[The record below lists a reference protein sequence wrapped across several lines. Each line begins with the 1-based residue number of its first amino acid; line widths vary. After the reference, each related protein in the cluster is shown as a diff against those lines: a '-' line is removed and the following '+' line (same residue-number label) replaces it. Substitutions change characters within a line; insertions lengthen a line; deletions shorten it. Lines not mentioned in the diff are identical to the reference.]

1 VDPGPVITL
10 VIGGIRSGKSTL
22 GARLAG
28 RLGDAVTVVI
38 PGTFPD
44 DPDLA
49 ARVRAH
55 QAGRPASWTTLECGD
70 ALPATLAATAG
81 PALVDSLGTWVAQV
95 PGFAADPAALIDATT
110 TRAGPT
116 VLVTEEVGLS
126 VHPPTESGRR
136 FADALGALNH
146 AVAAVA
152 DEVLLAVAGRAL
164 TLPADPGGRC

>member
-1 VDPGPVITL
+1 MITL
-10 VIGGIRSGKSTL
+10 VIGGVRSGKSTL
-22 GARLAG
+22 GARLAT

-38 PGTFPD
+38 PGAFPD

-55 QAGRPASWTTLECGD
+55 QADRPASWTTLECGT

-81 PALVDSLGTWVAQV
+81 PALVDSLGTWVAQT
-95 PGFAADPAALIDATT
+95 PGFAADTVALLDALT

-126 VHPPTESGRR
+126 VHPATESGRR
-136 FADALGALNH
+136 FADVLGALNH

-152 DEVLLAVAGRAL
+152 DEVLLTVAGRAL
-164 TLPADPGGRC
+164 PLPAAPGGGR